1 MAAKVA
7 RCERC
12 GRRLRNLGAGDGWN
26 VRAERGV
33 ILGLICPGCQTAGEN
48 AEALINEAT
57 LDYANDQYGRVIA
70 RPKGGWSH

>member
-1 MAAKVA
+1 MASKVR

-12 GRRLRNLGAGDGWN
+12 GKRLRNLGAGDGWN

-33 ILGLICPGCQTAGEN
+33 ILGLICPGCQTAAEN

-57 LDYANDQYGRVIA
+57 LDYGMDPYGRLVG
-70 RPKGGWSH
+70 RPKGWPQ